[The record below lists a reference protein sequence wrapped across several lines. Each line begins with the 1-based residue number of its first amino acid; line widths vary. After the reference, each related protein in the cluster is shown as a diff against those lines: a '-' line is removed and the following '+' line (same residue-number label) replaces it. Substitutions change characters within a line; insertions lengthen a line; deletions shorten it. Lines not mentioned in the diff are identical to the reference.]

1 MGKFLLRRLA
11 YFLVLVVI
19 ATALT
24 YVLAGGALN
33 PRSNFEGRN
42 PPPPPAV
49 VDAQLDELNLNDK
62 TPILRRFGR
71 WTNGLMHGD
80 LGLTVDGSSVNA
92 EMKRRM
98 GVSLRLLLI
107 GSILGSLTGVAAG
120 AYSAVK
126 QYGFA
131 DHLMTFVSFVLLS
144 IPTVVFAVFMAI
156 AGTSANDLIGRR
168 IVYNTGEY
176 TPGLSG
182 FTQAGITDRIEHLIL
197 PSLVLILQGF
207 AFYSRYQ
214 RNSML
219 DVLGSD
225 FVRTAQAKGLRRSQA
240 LIKHA
245 LRTALIP
252 MGTFFAY
259 EFALIFIGS
268 IFVEKI
274 FTWHGMGEWFVQS
287 IQKNDVNATAAIGMF
302 VAVLVLIAGF
312 LSDVVTVMLDPRI
325 RRS

>member
-1 MGKFLLRRLA
+1 MGKFLIQRFA
-11 YFLVLVVI
+11 YLVVLVVI
-19 ATALT
+19 ATSST
-24 YVLAGGALN
+24 YFLAAAALN

-42 PPPPPAV
+42 PPPPPQV
-49 VDAQLDELNLNDK
+49 VDSLLDSLNLNNK
-62 TPILRRFGR
+62 TPIELRFER
-71 WTNGLMHGD
+71 WVRGVFEWN
-80 LGLTVDGSSVNA
+80 LGATIDGGSVNE
-92 EMKRRM
+92 EMRRRM

-107 GSILGSLTGVAAG
+107 GSILGSLAGVAAG
-120 AYSAVK
+120 AYGAVR
-126 QYGFA
+126 QYGFS
-131 DHLMTFVSFVLLS
+131 DHAMTFASFVLLS
-144 IPTVVFAVFMAI
+144 IPTVVLSVFLANSGASLNNAV
-156 AGTSANDLIGRR
+156 GQRV
-168 IVYNTGEY
+168 VYNTGEY
-176 TPGLSG
+176 TPGLTDWSS
-182 FTQAGITDRIEHLIL
+182 AGITDRLQHLVL

-225 FVRTAQAKGLRRSQA
+225 FVRTAQAKGLRRSKA

-274 FTWHGMGEWFVQS
+274 FSWHGMGEWFIQS

-302 VAVLVLIAGF
+302 VAILVLIAGF
-312 LSDVVTVMLDPRI
+312 LSDVVTVTLDPRI

>member
-1 MGKFLLRRLA
+1 MGKFLLRRLV
-11 YFLVLVVI
+11 YLVVLVVI
-19 ATALT
+19 ATAAT
-24 YVLAGGALN
+24 YFLAAAALN

-42 PPPPPAV
+42 PPPPPEV
-49 VDAQLDELNLNDK
+49 VDARLNELNLNDK
-62 TPILRRFGR
+62 TPILERFEHWVG
-71 WTNGLMHGD
+71 GLFALDM
-80 LGLTVDGSSVNA
+80 GLTVDGGSVND
-92 EMKRRM
+92 EMARRV

-107 GSILGSLTGVAAG
+107 GSLLGTLAGIAAG

-126 QYGFA
+126 QYGPS
-131 DHLMTFVSFVLLS
+131 DRIMTLFSFVILS
-144 IPTVVFAVFMAI
+144 VNTVVLAVFLANV
-156 AGTSANDLIGRR
+156 GTRFNDAVGYRL
-168 IVYNTGEY
+168 VYNTGEY
-176 TPGLSG
+176 APGLNGWSWAG
-182 FTQAGITDRIEHLIL
+182 FVDRVQHLVL

-214 RNSML
+214 RNAML

-225 FVRTAQAKGLRRSQA
+225 FVRTAQAKGLRRSKA

-259 EFALIFIGS
+259 QFALIFIGS

-302 VAVLVLIAGF
+302 VAILVLIAGF
-312 LSDVVTVMLDPRI
+312 LSDVVTVALDPRI

>member
-1 MGKFLLRRLA
+1 MGRFLLRRLV
-11 YFLVLVVI
+11 YLIVLVVI
-19 ATALT
+19 ATAST
-24 YVLAGGALN
+24 YFLAAAALN

-42 PPPPPAV
+42 PPPPPEV
-49 VDAQLDELNLNDK
+49 VDARLNELNLNDK
-62 TPILRRFGR
+62 TPILERFNR
-71 WTNGLMHGD
+71 WISGVLRAD
-80 LGLTVDGSSVNA
+80 LGLTVDGGLVND
-92 EMKRRM
+92 EMGRRVW
-98 GVSLRLLLI
+98 VSLRLLLV
-107 GSILGSLTGVAAG
+107 GSLLGILAGVAAG

-126 QYGFA
+126 QYSVS
-131 DHLMTFVSFVLLS
+131 DHAITLISFVILS
-144 IPTVVFAVFMAI
+144 VNTVVLAVFLAN
-156 AGTSANDLIGRR
+156 AGTSFNNAFGYRV
-168 IVYNTGEY
+168 VYNTGEY
-176 TPGLSG
+176 TPGLEAWTS
-182 FTQAGITDRIEHLIL
+182 AGILDRMQHLIL

-219 DVLGSD
+219 DILGSD
-225 FVRTAQAKGLRRSQA
+225 FVRTAQAKGLRRSKA

-259 EFALIFIGS
+259 QLALIFIGS

-302 VAVLVLIAGF
+302 VAILVLIAGF
-312 LSDVVTVMLDPRI
+312 LSDVVTVALDPRI

>member
-1 MGKFLLRRLA
+1 MGKFLVQRFA
-11 YFLVLVVI
+11 YLVVLVVI
-19 ATALT
+19 ATSST
-24 YVLAGGALN
+24 YFLAAAALN

-42 PPPPPAV
+42 PPPSPEV
-49 VDAQLDELNLNDK
+49 VDSLLDSLNLNDK
-62 TPILRRFGR
+62 TPITERFER
-71 WTNGLMHGD
+71 WVRGVTAWNLGD
-80 LGLTVDGSSVNA
+80 AIDGGSIND
-92 EMKRRM
+92 EMRRRM

-107 GSILGSLTGVAAG
+107 GSILGSLAGVAAG
-120 AYSAVK
+120 AYGAVR
-126 QYGFA
+126 QYEFS
-131 DHLMTFVSFVLLS
+131 DHAMTFVSFCLLS
-144 IPTVVFAVFMAI
+144 IPTVVLSVFLANSGASLNNAV
-156 AGTSANDLIGRR
+156 GQRV
-168 IVYNTGEY
+168 VYNTGEY
-176 TPGLSG
+176 TPGLAEWSG
-182 FTQAGITDRIEHLIL
+182 AGITDRLQHLVL

-225 FVRTAQAKGLRRSQA
+225 FVRTAQAKGLRRSRA

-274 FTWHGMGEWFVQS
+274 FSWHGMGEWFVQS

-302 VAVLVLIAGF
+302 VAILVLIAGF
-312 LSDVVTVMLDPRI
+312 LSDVVTVTLDPRI

>member
-1 MGKFLLRRLA
+1 VGRFLLRRLV
-11 YFLVLVVI
+11 YLIVLVVI
-19 ATALT
+19 ATAAT
-24 YVLAGGALN
+24 YFLAAAALN

-42 PPPPPAV
+42 PPPPPEV
-49 VDAQLDELNLNDK
+49 VDARLNELNLNDK
-62 TPILRRFGR
+62 TPILERFQR
-71 WTNGLMHGD
+71 WVGGVFQSD
-80 LGLTVDGSSVNA
+80 FGYTVDGGSVNE
-92 EMKRRM
+92 EMSRRVW
-98 GVSLRLLLI
+98 VSLRLLLI
-107 GSILGSLTGVAAG
+107 GSLLGTLAGVAAG

-126 QYGFA
+126 QYALSDRGIT
-131 DHLMTFVSFVLLS
+131 LVSFVILS
-144 IPTVVFAVFMAI
+144 INTVVLAVFLAN
-156 AGTSANDLIGRR
+156 AGTSFNNAVGHRV
-168 IVYNTGEY
+168 VYNTGEY
-176 TPGLSG
+176 APGLEGWSWD
-182 FTQAGITDRIEHLIL
+182 GIVDRVQHLIL

-225 FVRTAQAKGLRRSQA
+225 FVRTAQAKGLRRSKA

-259 EFALIFIGS
+259 QFALIFIGS

-274 FTWHGMGEWFVQS
+274 FSWHGMGEWFVQS

-312 LSDVVTVMLDPRI
+312 LSDVVTVALDPRI

>member
-1 MGKFLLRRLA
+1 MGKFLLQRFA
-11 YFLVLVVI
+11 YLVVLVVI
-19 ATALT
+19 ATSST
-24 YVLAGGALN
+24 YFLAAAALN

-42 PPPPPAV
+42 PPPPPEV
-49 VDAQLDELNLNDK
+49 VDSLLDSLNLNNK
-62 TPILRRFGR
+62 TPIEHRFER
-71 WTNGLMHGD
+71 WVRGVFEWN
-80 LGLTVDGSSVNA
+80 LGATIDGGSVND
-92 EMKRRM
+92 EMARRM

-107 GSILGSLTGVAAG
+107 GSILGSLAGVAAG
-120 AYSAVK
+120 AYGAVR
-126 QYGFA
+126 QYGFS
-131 DHLMTFVSFVLLS
+131 DHAMTFASFVLLS
-144 IPTVVFAVFMAI
+144 IPTVVLSVFLANSGASLNSA
-156 AGTSANDLIGRR
+156 AGQRV
-168 IVYNTGEY
+168 VYNTGEY
-176 TPGLSG
+176 TPGLTEWSS
-182 FTQAGITDRIEHLIL
+182 AGITDRLQHLVL

-225 FVRTAQAKGLRRSQA
+225 FVRTAQAKGLRRSKA

-274 FTWHGMGEWFVQS
+274 FSWHGMGEWFIQS

-312 LSDVVTVMLDPRI
+312 LSDVVTVTLDPRI

>member
-1 MGKFLLRRLA
+1 MGKFLLQRFA
-11 YFLVLVVI
+11 YLVVLVVI
-19 ATALT
+19 ATSST
-24 YVLAGGALN
+24 YFLAAAALN

-42 PPPPPAV
+42 PPPSPEV
-49 VDAQLDELNLNDK
+49 VDSLLDSLNLNNK
-62 TPILRRFGR
+62 TPITQRFER
-71 WTNGLMHGD
+71 WVRGVSAWNLGD
-80 LGLTVDGSSVNA
+80 AIDGGSIND
-92 EMKRRM
+92 EIKRRM

-107 GSILGSLTGVAAG
+107 GSILGSLAGVAAG
-120 AYSAVK
+120 AYGAVR
-126 QYGFA
+126 QYGFS
-131 DHLMTFVSFVLLS
+131 DHAMTFASFCLLS
-144 IPTVVFAVFMAI
+144 IPTVVLSVFLANSGATLNNAV
-156 AGTSANDLIGRR
+156 GQR

-176 TPGLSG
+176 TPGLTEWSG
-182 FTQAGITDRIEHLIL
+182 AGITDRLQHLVL

-214 RNSML
+214 RNAML

-225 FVRTAQAKGLRRSQA
+225 FVRTAQAKGLRRSKA
-240 LIKHA
+240 LIRHA

-274 FTWHGMGEWFVQS
+274 FSWHGMGEWFVQS

-302 VAVLVLIAGF
+302 VAILVLIAGF
-312 LSDVVTVMLDPRI
+312 LSDVVTVALDPRI

>member
-1 MGKFLLRRLA
+1 MGKFLLRRFA
-11 YFLVLVVI
+11 YLVVLVVI
-19 ATALT
+19 ATSMT
-24 YVLAGGALN
+24 YLLAATALN
-33 PRSNFEGRN
+33 PRANFEGRN
-42 PPPPPAV
+42 PPPPPEV
-49 VDAQLDELNLNDK
+49 VDARLNELNLNDK
-62 TPILRRFGR
+62 TPILERFGR
-71 WTNGLMHGD
+71 WVRGVVRGE
-80 LGLTVDGSSVNA
+80 LGQTVDGGMVND
-92 EMKRRM
+92 EMARRI

-107 GSILGSLTGVAAG
+107 GSILGSLGGVAAG

-131 DHLMTFVSFVLLS
+131 DHAMTFASFCILS
-144 IPTVVFAVFMAI
+144 IPTVVLSVFLAI
-156 AGTSANDLIGRR
+156 SGASFNNAIGQRL
-168 IVYNTGEY
+168 VYNTGEY
-176 TPGLSG
+176 TPGMSEWSAEG
-182 FTQAGITDRIEHLIL
+182 VVDRIQHLIL
-197 PSLVLILQGF
+197 PSLVLIFQGF

-225 FVRTAQAKGLRRSQA
+225 FVRTAQAKGLRRSRA

-259 EFALIFIGS
+259 QFALIFIGS

-274 FTWHGMGEWFVQS
+274 FSWHGMGEWFIQS
-287 IQKNDVNATAAIGMF
+287 IQKNDVNSTAAIGMF
-302 VAVLVLIAGF
+302 VAILVLIAGF
-312 LSDVVTVMLDPRI
+312 LSDVVTVILDPRI

>member
-1 MGKFLLRRLA
+1 MGKFLVQRFA
-11 YFLVLVVI
+11 YLVVLVVI
-19 ATALT
+19 ATSSTYFLAAL
-24 YVLAGGALN
+24 ALN

-42 PPPPPAV
+42 PPPSPEV
-49 VDAQLDELNLNDK
+49 VDSLLDSLNLNDK
-62 TPILRRFGR
+62 TPITERFER
-71 WTNGLMHGD
+71 WVRGVVAWNLGD
-80 LGLTVDGSSVNA
+80 AIDGGSIND

-107 GSILGSLTGVAAG
+107 GSILGSLAGVAAG
-120 AYSAVK
+120 AYGAVR
-126 QYGFA
+126 QYGIS
-131 DHLMTFVSFVLLS
+131 DHAMTFVSFCLLS
-144 IPTVVFAVFMAI
+144 IPTVVLSVFLANSGASLNNAV
-156 AGTSANDLIGRR
+156 GQRV
-168 IVYNTGEY
+168 VYNTGEY
-176 TPGLSG
+176 TPGLAEWSG
-182 FTQAGITDRIEHLIL
+182 AGVTDRLQHLVL

-225 FVRTAQAKGLRRSQA
+225 FVRTAQAKGLRRSKA

-274 FTWHGMGEWFVQS
+274 FSWHGMGEWFVQS

-302 VAVLVLIAGF
+302 VAILVLIAGF
-312 LSDVVTVMLDPRI
+312 LSDVVTVALDPRI

>member
-1 MGKFLLRRLA
+1 MLVLIA
-11 YFLVLVVI
+11 TSATYFL
-19 ATALT
+19 AAL
-24 YVLAGGALN
+24 ALN
-33 PRSNFEGRN
+33 PRSNFQGRN
-42 PPPPPAV
+42 PPPPPEV
-49 VDAQLDELNLNDK
+49 VDAQLDALNLNNK
-62 TPILRRFGR
+62 TPVVDRFAR
-71 WTNGLMHGD
+71 WVKGVGHENLGSTIDGD
-80 LGLTVDGSSVNA
+80 SVNT
-92 EMKRRM
+92 EMRRRI

-107 GSILGSLTGVAAG
+107 GSLLGTFCGIAAG

-126 QYGFA
+126 QYGPA
-131 DHLMTFVSFVLLS
+131 DHAMTFLSFVILS
-144 IPTVVFAVFMAI
+144 APTVVLAVLLAN
-156 AGTSANDLIGRR
+156 AGTFFNDAVGTRV
-168 IVYNTGEY
+168 VYNTGEY
-176 TPGLSG
+176 TPGLQNW
-182 FTQAGITDRIEHLIL
+182 TMAGMTDRIQHLIL

-225 FVRTAQAKGLRRSQA
+225 FVRTAQAKGLRRPQA
-240 LIKHA
+240 LIRHA

-274 FTWHGMGEWFVQS
+274 FSWHGMGEWFVQS

-302 VAVLVLIAGF
+302 VAVLVLFAGF
-312 LSDVVTVMLDPRI
+312 LSDAITVMLDPRI
-325 RRS
+325 RT

>member
-11 YFLVLVVI
+11 YLVVLVVI
-19 ATALT
+19 ATSST
-24 YVLAGGALN
+24 YFLAAIALN

-42 PPPPPAV
+42 PPPPAAV
-49 VDAQLDELNLNDK
+49 VDASLDVLNLNDK
-62 TPILRRFGR
+62 TPILERFGR
-71 WTNGLMHGD
+71 WVRGVSQWD
-80 LGLTVDGSSVNA
+80 LGRTVDGGSVNG
-92 EMKRRM
+92 EMGRRV

-107 GSILGSLTGVAAG
+107 GSILGTIGGIAAG

-126 QYGFA
+126 QYGLSDRA
-131 DHLMTFVSFVLLS
+131 MTFASFAILS
-144 IPTVVFAVFMAI
+144 VPTVVLAVFLAN
-156 AGTSANDLIGRR
+156 AGTSFNNAIGQRV
-168 IVYNTGEY
+168 VYNTGEY
-176 TPGLSG
+176 TPGLAALSA
-182 FTQAGITDRIEHLIL
+182 AGVLDRIQHLVL

-225 FVRTAQAKGLRRSQA
+225 FVRTAQAKGLRRSKA

-259 EFALIFIGS
+259 QFALIFIGS

-274 FTWHGMGEWFVQS
+274 FSWHGMGEWFVQS

-302 VAVLVLIAGF
+302 VAILVLVAGF
-312 LSDVVTVMLDPRI
+312 LSEVVTVALDPRI